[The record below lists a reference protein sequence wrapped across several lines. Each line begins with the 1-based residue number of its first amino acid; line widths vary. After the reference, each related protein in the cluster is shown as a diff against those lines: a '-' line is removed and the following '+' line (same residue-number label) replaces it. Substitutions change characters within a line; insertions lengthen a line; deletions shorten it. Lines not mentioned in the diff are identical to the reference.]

1 MLEFVLPQ
9 GQGGKG
15 LGKVAH
21 VLVMR
26 HLWCDICVIYVRD
39 KMKWPGL
46 GRLRTDRL
54 DQGEVS
60 PKVCGAHT
68 SLSGCRGGAW
78 TSSEEGKLGLL
89 LSYF

>member
-26 HLWCDICVIYVRD
+26 HLWCDICMIYVRD
-39 KMKWPGL
+39 KDEMA
-46 GRLRTDRL
+46 RTGEAQDR
-54 DQGEVS
+54 QAG
-60 PKVCGAHT
+60 
-68 SLSGCRGGAW
+68 SG
-78 TSSEEGKLGLL
+78 
-89 LSYF
+89 